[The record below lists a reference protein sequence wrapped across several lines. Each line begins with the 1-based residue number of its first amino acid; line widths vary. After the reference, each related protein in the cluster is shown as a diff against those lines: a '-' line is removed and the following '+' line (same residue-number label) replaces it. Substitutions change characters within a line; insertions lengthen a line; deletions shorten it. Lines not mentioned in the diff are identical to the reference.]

1 MFYLVSYS
9 EEYVSLAIHKDS
21 VSKEECQEELK
32 ELLIS
37 RIQSGFGMSKETAEA
52 VYQMAKEAKT
62 PDEEEAVLSKY
73 GIDIHVFDC
82 GASIDD
88 GSYMDT
94 FQIIDY
100 VPNQKR

>member
-9 EEYVSLAIHKDS
+9 EEYVNLAIHAGSK
-21 VSKEECQEELK
+21 SKEECQDQLK

-52 VYQMAKEAKT
+52 VYQMAKNAKT
-62 PDEEEAVLSKY
+62 PDEEDAVLSEY
-73 GIDIHVFDC
+73 SIDIHVSEY

-88 GSYMDT
+88 GSYIDT
-94 FQIIDY
+94 YQIVSY
-100 VPNQKR
+100 VPD